1 MAESAKEIIQVNLE
15 DEMRKSYLDYAMS
28 VIVGR
33 ALPDARDGLKPVHR
47 RVLFAMNEL
56 GAHSNKPY
64 YKSARIVG
72 DVIGK
77 YHPHGD
83 QSVYDTLVRMA
94 QPFSLRYLLVDG
106 QGNFGSVDGDSAA
119 AMRYTEARMSRLTH
133 ELMADIDKETVDFQP
148 NYDEKEL
155 EPTVMP
161 TRFPNLLVNGSAGI
175 AVGMATNIPPHN
187 LTETINACIALID
200 NPQIDV
206 DGLMEY
212 IPGPDF
218 PTAGI
223 VNGTSGIVAGYR
235 TGRGRVRMRAKAEI
249 EIQDNGREA
258 IVVNEIPYQVNKARL
273 IEKIAELVKEKKLE
287 GISELRDESDK
298 DGMRIYIEIK
308 RGEAADV
315 VLNNLYQQTQMESVF
330 GINMVALVDGRPQLM
345 NLKQMLEA
353 FVRHRREVVTR
364 RTIFELRKA
373 RARAHI
379 LEGLTVALANIDEMI
394 ELIKTSANPTEARER
409 MLAKRWDAGLVGAL
423 LGAAGADASQP
434 EDLPAG
440 VGLLADG
447 YQLTEVQATQI
458 LEMRLHRLTGLEQE
472 RLTEEYKQLLD
483 AIAGLIRI
491 LENPDVLLQ
500 LIREELISIR
510 EEYGDARRTEIRHS
524 EEDLDILDLIA
535 PEDVVVTLSHAGY
548 AKRQPVSA
556 YRAQRRGGRG
566 RSAAATKEEDFI
578 DQLWLVNTHDT
589 LLTFTSSG
597 KVFWLPVYQLPEAG
611 PNARGRPIINWIPL
625 ENGERVQAVLP
636 VREYADGRY
645 VFFATRNGMV
655 KKTPLSEF
663 AFQLKRGKVAINL
676 DEGDALVG
684 VALTDGERDVLLFAS
699 NGKTVRFSE
708 RPKDDEAEDGA
719 IDEGAGEDNGDD
731 DVVLAEAVEDGDD
744 ARSPRRKSRGG
755 VKPTGRSSR
764 GVRGIR
770 LARSEYVVSL
780 IVAEPAEGQ
789 DEDAEDV
796 ELALEVEA
804 DADAEAV
811 VRNGDEPD
819 AYILTATENGYGKR
833 TPLAEYPRKGRG
845 TQGVIGIQTSGRN
858 GKLVGAVLLSTKDEV
873 LLISDGGTLVRT
885 RASEISRVGR
895 NTQGVTL
902 IRLSKGEKL
911 QAVERLDGSLVEE
924 EPAEPL
930 VGEDGSIEAVS
941 ELPPET

>member
-1 MAESAKEIIQVNLE
+1 MAELAKEIIPVNLE
-15 DEMRKSYLDYAMS
+15 DEMRRSYLDYAMS

-33 ALPDARDGLKPVHR
+33 ALPDVRDGLKPVHR
-47 RVLFAMNEL
+47 RVLFAMTEL

-64 YKSARIVG
+64 FKSARIVG

-133 ELMADIDKETVDFQP
+133 ELMADIDKDTVDFQP
-148 NYDEKEL
+148 NYDEKEQ

-187 LTETINACIALID
+187 LTEVVNALLALID
-200 NPQIDV
+200 EPEIDIE
-206 DGLMEY
+206 GLMEH

-223 VNGTSGIVAGYR
+223 INGVGGIHVAYR
-235 TGRGRVRMRAKAEI
+235 TGRGRVRMRARAEI
-249 EIQDNGREA
+249 EVADNGREA
-258 IVVNEIPYQVNKARL
+258 IAVTEIPYQVNNARL

-298 DGMRIYIEIK
+298 DGMRIFIEIK
-308 RGEAADV
+308 RGESAEV

-330 GINMVALVDGRPQLM
+330 GINMVALVDGRPQLL
-345 NLKQMLEA
+345 NLKQILQA

-394 ELIKTSANPTEARER
+394 ELIKTSANPNEARER
-409 MLAKRWDAGLVGAL
+409 MLARTWQAGLVGAL
-423 LGAAGADASQP
+423 LAAAGSDASRP
-434 EDLPAG
+434 EDLPTG
-440 VGLLADG
+440 VGLVDG
-447 YQLTEVQATQI
+447 AYQLTEIQASQI

-472 RLTEEYKQLLD
+472 KLTEEYKLLLET
-483 AIAGLIRI
+483 IRGLIEI
-491 LENPDVLLQ
+491 LEDPNVLLEV
-500 LIREELISIR
+500 IRTELHSVKEEF
-510 EEYGDARRTEIRHS
+510 GDARRSEIRAS

-548 AKRQPVSA
+548 AKRQPATS
-556 YRAQRRGGRG
+556 YRAQKRGGKG
-566 RSAAATKEEDFI
+566 RNAAATKDEDFI

-589 LLTFTSSG
+589 LLTFTSHG
-597 KVFWLPVYQLPEAG
+597 RVFWLPVYQLPDAG

-625 ENGERVQAVLP
+625 NEGEKVQAVLP
-636 VREYADGRY
+636 VREYDDTHF
-645 VFFATRNGMV
+645 VFFATRHGTV
-655 KKTPLSEF
+655 KKTPLSQF
-663 AFQLKRGKVAINL
+663 AFRLQRGKIAINL

-684 VALTDGERDVLLFAS
+684 AALTNGGADIMLFAS
-699 NGKTVRFSE
+699 NGKAVRF
-708 RPKDDEAEDGA
+708 DEA
-719 IDEGAGEDNGDD
+719 
-731 DVVLAEAVEDGDD
+731 AV
-744 ARSPRRKSRGG
+744 RSM
-755 VKPTGRSSR
+755 GRTAT
-764 GVRGIR
+764 GVRGMR
-770 LARSEYVVSL
+770 MAEGEHVVSL
-780 IVAEPAEGQ
+780 IAVEG
-789 DEDAEDV
+789 D
-796 ELALEVEA
+796 
-804 DADAEAV
+804 
-811 VRNGDEPD
+811 GD
-819 AYILTATENGYGKR
+819 ILTASARGFGKR
-833 TPLAEYPRKGRG
+833 TPVVDYPKKGRG
-845 TQGVIGIQTSGRN
+845 TQGVLAIKTSERN
-858 GKLVGAVLLSTKDEV
+858 GKLVGAVQLSKHHDV

-885 RASEISRVGR
+885 PASHIAQVGR

-902 IRLSKGEKL
+902 MRLAKDETL
-911 QAVERLDGSLVEE
+911 QAIERLDASMD
-924 EPAEPL
+924 
-930 VGEDGSIEAVS
+930 VGEGDSVDGSQPSSATTTIQPTGD
-941 ELPPET
+941 LG